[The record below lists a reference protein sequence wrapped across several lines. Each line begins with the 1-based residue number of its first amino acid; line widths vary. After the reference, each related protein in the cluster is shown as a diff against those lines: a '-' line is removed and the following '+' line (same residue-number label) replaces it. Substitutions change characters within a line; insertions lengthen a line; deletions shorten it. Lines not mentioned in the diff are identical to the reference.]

1 MLNLRYY
8 LTHKPPI
15 SGHTID
21 TPISH
26 LNEIRIESDAD
37 LIVLTP
43 DTGAVVTFV
52 THAPSAPLS
61 SSLECSLVSEI
72 FIISV
77 ISNMQFQKLK
87 ASQFNHMILNN

>member
-1 MLNLRYY
+1 MAK
-8 LTHKPPI
+8 KPA
-15 SGHTID
+15 SAAFGGGVHHCTID

-61 SSLECSLVSEI
+61 SSLECSLVSE
-72 FIISV
+72 
-77 ISNMQFQKLK
+77 NL
-87 ASQFNHMILNN
+87 